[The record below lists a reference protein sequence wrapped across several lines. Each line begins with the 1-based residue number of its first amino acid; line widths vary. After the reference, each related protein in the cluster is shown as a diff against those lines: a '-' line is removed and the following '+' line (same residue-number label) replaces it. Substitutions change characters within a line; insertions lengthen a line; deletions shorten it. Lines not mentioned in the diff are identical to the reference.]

1 MKGNRPVRVDA
12 QRDGIA
18 WTDDGSNVAVRV
30 RAIDNKDR
38 WIANVDLANGAL
50 VPVHRISDAP
60 GSTAAPMN
68 SAGCPTRLSQ
78 RLIELKKDHWEMAS
92 YPMER
97 HGFVQPEA
105 WYDQYCRIYQL
116 FNRTLK

>member
-1 MKGNRPVRVDA
+1 
-12 QRDGIA
+12 
-18 WTDDGSNVAVRV
+18 
-30 RAIDNKDR
+30 
-38 WIANVDLANGAL
+38 
-50 VPVHRISDAP
+50 
-60 GSTAAPMN
+60 MN

-92 YPMER
+92 YPMEH

>member
-38 WIANVDLANGAL
+38 WIANIDLANAAL
-50 VPVHRISDAP
+50 VPVHRISDAAWVNRRTDEFGWLP
-60 GSTAAPMN
+60 DAPVAAPDRAQKGSLGN
-68 SAGCPTRLSQ
+68 GQLP
-78 RLIELKKDHWEMAS
+78 
-92 YPMER
+92 
-97 HGFVQPEA
+97 HGAPRF
-105 WYDQYCRIYQL
+105 
-116 FNRTLK
+116 RTAESVV